1 MTIQEIEQKIG
12 GSYNKAANKSNIIK
26 MWELIGDSYREIK
39 INNDRRIVIS
49 DELYNKIRRE
59 VSYSVVK
66 LIIRDSEGRQIFI
79 STESTMQKLASIAK
93 KSTKPAELKP
103 KQKSKE
109 KAPYGIYCIQY
120 RGEVIYIGMT
130 LTSFEQRWKE
140 HLQLFKNPKHSDMI
154 LYHSGLN
161 PDELEFRPM
170 VDLTQEKANKELTK
184 RDIKAM
190 EMGLI
195 ACFKPRFNI
204 SGVKIPYRFD

>member
-93 KSTKPAELKP
+93 KNTKPAELKP
-103 KQKSKE
+103 KQKAKE

>member
-1 MTIQEIEQKIG
+1 MTIQEIVQKIG

-103 KQKSKE
+103 KQKAKE